1 MVVCRYLE
9 FANRPDGM
17 GRIYLRPRFHA
28 GGITEL
34 DVQTPTRCVPRRGT
48 GGAVIALAVLNHRPH
63 RLHARCV
70 DRTVAHAA
78 HASFDLVL
86 DFTARLRFAL
96 VIQHLAL
103 STQAKKE
110 TIMMRN
116 ETLVVPLSDACDAT
130 AFGAKAATLARMIAA
145 GYSVPPGHAL
155 HNDIFQS
162 HLQRAGLLA
171 AMRDAKHAPASS
183 PPSEIE
189 KISRDFADKLS
200 ATPLE
205 ASLETF
211 LHSIATAADGMPIA
225 VRSSAIG
232 EDSAAHSFAG
242 QLDSI
247 LGIRGA
253 EGLKEAVA
261 KVWASLRSV
270 RSLHYQQRRDVRLD
284 SMGVILQAQVD
295 ARHAGVMFT
304 RAPAEVSNGRTA
316 IIIEYCNGL
325 GERLV
330 AGEVD
335 PARVLTDPRTGEIF
349 SHVDGEDKGS
359 RLDDSDIAALVN
371 EGMRLEQDFGEPL
384 DIEWAI
390 DTSGKLWLLQ
400 ARSITTNQK
409 IPQRVTW
416 TNANIAENF
425 PEPVSPFLYSI
436 VRRGYAT
443 YFRNLGLGFG
453 ISYSRIVAMND
464 ALEHIVGIHGG
475 RLYYNLSNIH
485 SVIFLAPGGNWLTRA
500 FNDFVGATQ
509 SPPPQELPTHG
520 RIERNLELLRV
531 AAMTIWRYL
540 HVESGLV
547 RFEKTVDVFCAQTRP
562 AELEA
567 MSSLVLLARL
577 REFLVIRLQ
586 RWNDAAL
593 ADTAA
598 MVCYGL
604 LQRQLRQWLPDAANE
619 NLHNNLLVGLPGLAS
634 HSPVEKLWELS
645 RLIRSNPELAD
656 LYANSDNATIAQQLH
671 EQTRFAGFLV
681 ELQEYLERWGFRSS
695 GELMLTRPSPEENP
709 GQTLELLRSYAALE
723 SPSPQQ
729 QLNEQV
735 AVRETA
741 TGKVARQLTPNA
753 LLRRMPLSLAW
764 RFKLLLAAT
773 QGAIRLRERARQ
785 KQAKLYVRLRHI
797 ILAIGHRLVAIGHLA
812 SADEIFYLECDE
824 VDALLSGHAMF
835 PYDVGTR
842 VRERRSEQTRLAAMS
857 PPDNFELNWGDYLP
871 QQASGQ
877 MLQEVAA
884 DSGIAADS
892 GDVQRLQGI
901 GACGGRLTANA
912 VVLADA
918 SEAGRMQQGDIVVTR
933 QTDPGWACVFFL
945 ARGLVIER
953 GGMLSHGAIIAR
965 ELGIPAVVGVRD
977 ATRRIAS
984 GDRLSIDGDR
994 GVVQILR

>member
-1 MVVCRYLE
+1 
-9 FANRPDGM
+9 
-17 GRIYLRPRFHA
+17 
-28 GGITEL
+28 
-34 DVQTPTRCVPRRGT
+34 
-48 GGAVIALAVLNHRPH
+48 
-63 RLHARCV
+63 
-70 DRTVAHAA
+70 
-78 HASFDLVL
+78 
-86 DFTARLRFAL
+86 
-96 VIQHLAL
+96 
-103 STQAKKE
+103 
-110 TIMMRN
+110 MMRHD
-116 ETLVVPLSDACDAT
+116 TFAAPLSDAGDAT

-155 HNDIFQS
+155 HNNVFQS

-171 AMRDAKHAPASS
+171 AMRDVLHISVNSAPD
-183 PPSEIE
+183 EVE
-189 KISRDFADKLS
+189 KISSDFAEKIKTTTLDTS
-200 ATPLE
+200 FE
-205 ASLETF
+205 NF
-211 LHSIATAADGMPIA
+211 LHSIATNAKGMPFA

-247 LGIRGA
+247 LGVHGS

-270 RSLHYQQRRDVRLD
+270 RSLHYQQRRDVCLD
-284 SMGVILQAQVD
+284 SMGVILQTQVD

-304 RAPAEVSNGRTA
+304 RAPVEISHGRIA

-330 AGEVD
+330 AGEAD
-335 PARVLTDPRTGEIF
+335 PVRVLIDPRTREIF
-349 SHVDGEDKGS
+349 SHVDGEDEVS
-359 RLDDSDIAALVN
+359 RLDDSDITALVR

-390 DTSGKLWLLQ
+390 DTGGKLWLLQ
-400 ARSITTNQK
+400 ARPITTKQK
-409 IPQRVTW
+409 TPRRVTW

-436 VRRGYAT
+436 VRRGYAA

-453 ISYSRIVAMND
+453 ISRCRITAMND

-485 SVIFLAPGGNWLTRA
+485 TVISLAPGGNWLTRA

-509 SPPPQELPTHG
+509 FPPPQELPAQ
-520 RIERNLELLRV
+520 RWIERKLELLRV
-531 AAMTIWRYL
+531 AVMTIWRYL
-540 HVESGLV
+540 HAESGLI
-547 RFEKTVDVFCAQTRP
+547 RFEKTVDAFCARTRP
-562 AELEA
+562 AELKA
-567 MSSLVLLARL
+567 LSSLALLGSL

-604 LQRQLRQWLPDAANE
+604 LQRQLRRWLPGAANE

-634 HSPVEKLWELS
+634 YAPVEKLWELS
-645 RLIRSNPELAD
+645 RLIRGNSELAD
-656 LYANSDNATIAQQLH
+656 LFASAESATIARQLH
-671 EQTRFAGFLV
+671 EHERFSGFLV
-681 ELQEYLERWGFRSS
+681 KLQEYMEHWGFRSS
-695 GELMLTRPSPEENP
+695 GELMLTRPSPEENS
-709 GQTLELLRSYAALE
+709 GQTLELLRSYAALD

-729 QLNEQV
+729 QLKEQA
-735 AVRETA
+735 AVRETT
-741 TGKVARQLTPNA
+741 TGEVARQLTPNA
-753 LLRRMPLSLAW
+753 LWRRMPFSRAW
-764 RFKLLLAAT
+764 QFKLLLVAT

-797 ILAIGHRLVAIGHLA
+797 ILAIGHRLVATGHLA
-812 SADEIFYLECDE
+812 SSDEIFYLECDE

-835 PYDVGTR
+835 PYDVSSR
-842 VRERRSEQTRLAAMS
+842 IRERRSEQTRLAAMT
-857 PPDNFELNWGDYLP
+857 PPDNFELDWGDYLP

-877 MLQEVAA
+877 MLQKVAA
-884 DSGIAADS
+884 DPDRSADS

-945 ARGLVIER
+945 AQGLVIER

-977 ATRRIAS
+977 ATRRIRN
-984 GDRLSIDGDR
+984 GDRLFIDGDR
-994 GVVQILR
+994 GVVEILR

>member
-1 MVVCRYLE
+1 
-9 FANRPDGM
+9 
-17 GRIYLRPRFHA
+17 
-28 GGITEL
+28 
-34 DVQTPTRCVPRRGT
+34 
-48 GGAVIALAVLNHRPH
+48 
-63 RLHARCV
+63 
-70 DRTVAHAA
+70 
-78 HASFDLVL
+78 
-86 DFTARLRFAL
+86 
-96 VIQHLAL
+96 
-103 STQAKKE
+103 
-110 TIMMRN
+110 MMRHDN
-116 ETLVVPLSDACDAT
+116 LVVPLSDARDAT
-130 AFGAKAATLARMIAA
+130 AFGAKAATLARMIAT

-155 HNDIFQS
+155 HNEVFQS
-162 HLQRAGLLA
+162 HLQRAGLFTTASA
-171 AMRDAKHAPASS
+171 A
-183 PPSEIE
+183 PSEVE

-200 ATPLE
+200 STPLD

-211 LHSIATAADGMPIA
+211 LHSIAASTKGVPFA

-247 LGIRGA
+247 LCVQGA
-253 EGLKEAVA
+253 EGLKKAIA

-270 RSLHYQQRRDVRLD
+270 RSLHYQQLRNARLD
-284 SMGVILQAQVD
+284 SMGVILQTQVD

-304 RAPAEVSNGRTA
+304 RAPLEISNGRPA
-316 IIIEYCNGL
+316 IIIIEYCDGL

-330 AGEVD
+330 AGEAD
-335 PARVLTDPRTGEIF
+335 PARILIDPRTREIF
-349 SHVDGEDKGS
+349 SHVDGEDGGS
-359 RLDDSDIAALVN
+359 RLDDNDIAALVN

-390 DTSGKLWLLQ
+390 DTGGKLWLLQ
-400 ARSITTNQK
+400 ARPITMNQK
-409 IPQRVTW
+409 NTQRVTW

-436 VRRGYAT
+436 VRRGYAA

-453 ISYSRIVAMND
+453 ISYNRIAAMND

-485 SVIFLAPGGNWLTRA
+485 TVISLAPAGNWLTRA
-500 FNDFVGATQ
+500 FNNFVGATQ
-509 SPPPQELPTHG
+509 FPPPQELPTQG
-520 RIERNLELLRV
+520 KIERNLELLRV
-531 AAMTIWRYL
+531 AAMTTWRYL

-547 RFEKTVDVFCAQTRP
+547 RFEKTIDAFCTRTRP

-567 MSSLVLLARL
+567 MSTLALLGSL

-604 LQRQLRQWLPDAANE
+604 LQRQLRRWLPDEPNE

-634 HSPVEKLWELS
+634 HAPVEKLWELS
-645 RLIRSNPELAD
+645 RLIRGNPELAD
-656 LYANSDNATIAQQLH
+656 LFASAECATIARQLH
-671 EQTRFAGFLV
+671 GQKRFSGFLV
-681 ELQEYLERWGFRSS
+681 ELQEYLEHWGFRSS

-709 GQTLELLRSYAALE
+709 EQTLALLRSYAALE

-729 QLNEQV
+729 QLQEQA
-735 AVRETA
+735 AVREAA
-741 TGKVARQLTPNA
+741 TGEVTRQLTPSA
-753 LLRRMPLSLAW
+753 LLRRMPSSLSW
-764 RFKLLLAAT
+764 QFKLLLAAT
-773 QGAIRLRERARQ
+773 QGSIRLRERARQ

-797 ILAIGHRLVAIGHLA
+797 ILAIGHRLVATGHLA
-812 SADEIFYLECDE
+812 SADDVFYLECDE

-842 VRERRSEQTRLAAMS
+842 VRERRNEQARLAAMT
-857 PPDNFELNWGDYLP
+857 PPDNFELDWGDYLP

-877 MLQEVAA
+877 MAQGVAA
-884 DSGIAADS
+884 HSGRADNS
-892 GDVQRLQGI
+892 GDMQRLQGI

-977 ATRRIAS
+977 ATRRITS
-984 GDRLSIDGDR
+984 GNRLSIDGDR
-994 GVVQILR
+994 GVVEILRR

>member
-1 MVVCRYLE
+1 
-9 FANRPDGM
+9 
-17 GRIYLRPRFHA
+17 
-28 GGITEL
+28 
-34 DVQTPTRCVPRRGT
+34 
-48 GGAVIALAVLNHRPH
+48 
-63 RLHARCV
+63 
-70 DRTVAHAA
+70 
-78 HASFDLVL
+78 L
-86 DFTARLRFAL
+86 DFTAWLGFAL
-96 VIQHLAL
+96 VVQHLAL
-103 STQAKKE
+103 SAQAKKE
-110 TIMMRN
+110 AVMMRHD
-116 ETLVVPLSDACDAT
+116 TLVVPLSDACDAT

-155 HNDIFQS
+155 HNDVYQS

-171 AMRDAKHAPASS
+171 ATKDAKCVPASAA
-183 PPSEIE
+183 PLEIE
-189 KISRDFADKLS
+189 KVSRNFAEQIS
-200 ATPLE
+200 ATPFD
-205 ASLETF
+205 ASLEII
-211 LHSIATAADGMPIA
+211 LHTIATAADGLPLA

-247 LGIRGA
+247 LGVHGA
-253 EGLKEAVA
+253 GELKEAVA

-270 RSLHYQQRRDVRLD
+270 RSLHYQLRRDVRLD
-284 SMGVILQAQVD
+284 SMGIILQAQVD

-304 RAPAEVSNGRTA
+304 RAPVEVAHGRTA

-330 AGEVD
+330 AGEAD
-335 PARVLTDPRTGEIF
+335 PARVLIDPRTSEII
-349 SHVDGEDKGS
+349 SHVDGEDEGS
-359 RLDDSDIAALVN
+359 RLDDSDITALVN

-400 ARSITTNQK
+400 ARPITTNQK
-409 IPQRVTW
+409 ISHRVTW

-425 PEPVSPFLYSI
+425 PESVSPFLYSI
-436 VRRGYAT
+436 VRRGYAA

-453 ISYSRIVAMND
+453 ISYSRIAAMND

-485 SVIFLAPGGNWLTRA
+485 TVISLAPGGNWLTRA

-509 SPPPQELPTHG
+509 FPPPQKLPTQG

-547 RFEKTVDVFCAQTRP
+547 RFEKTVDAFCARTRP

-604 LQRQLRQWLPDAANE
+604 LQRQLRRWLPDASNE

-634 HSPVEKLWELS
+634 HAPVEKLWELS

-656 LYANSDNATIAQQLH
+656 LYANSDSATIAQQLH
-671 EQTRFAGFLV
+671 EQTRFANFLV

-709 GQTLELLRSYAALE
+709 GQTLELLRSYATLE

-729 QLNEQV
+729 QLKEQV

-741 TGKVARQLTPNA
+741 TGEVARQLTPIA
-753 LLRRMPLSLAW
+753 LLRRMPFSRAW
-764 RFKLLLAAT
+764 QFKLLLAAT

-797 ILAIGHRLVAIGHLA
+797 ILAIGHRLVATGHLA

-835 PYDVGTR
+835 PYDVATR
-842 VRERRSEQTRLAAMS
+842 VRERRNEQTLLAAMS
-857 PPDNFELNWGDYLP
+857 PPDNFELNWGDYLS
-871 QQASGQ
+871 QHASSKTVPD
-877 MLQEVAA
+877 VAA
-884 DSGIAADS
+884 DSGNA
-892 GDVQRLQGI
+892 QRMQGI
-901 GACGGRLTANA
+901 GACGGRITASA
-912 VVLADA
+912 AVLADA

-977 ATRRIAS
+977 ATRRIAH
-984 GDRLSIDGDR
+984 GDRLFIDGNR
-994 GVVQILR
+994 GVVEILR